1 MPSPPYTVQQL
12 HDASVI
18 TGVKNKAIINAVAEV
33 DRLEIE
39 STTAQTNLTEAKTES
54 ASAVSD
60 EQSIR
65 DWLNIN
71 GPEELRGS
79 L

>member
-1 MPSPPYTVQQL
+1 MPSPPFTVQQL

-18 TGVKNKAIINAVAEV
+18 TALKNKAIMDAVAKV
-33 DRLEIE
+33 STIEIDLAEAETDLTETKNE
-39 STTAQTNLTEAKTES
+39 STT
-54 ASAVSD
+54 AVSD
-60 EQSIR
+60 EQEIR
-65 DWLNIN
+65 DWLNVN